1 MRMLSASQLC
11 FGILLIA
18 FQCHTRT
25 KAEVPPRHDN
35 MIPGNM
41 ILQDG
46 EGYGNETRCSWNCT
60 VTDSDFPE
68 QRKTVLPHNRLF
80 KLVVMYEQKVDEKC
94 VNQTSLS
101 SNRAVAENWQIWQP
115 EDYKPSSFALAVDS
129 VLNVIFSSYF
139 REHRKIN
146 AVCNFKPMLKAAESL
161 TYNDDSV
168 SSRFIRGHLADLGL
182 DSKSMDCNIEKI
194 DDLKPHINVSNSTGN
209 NTDSHLKQNNGWTD
223 ADIPL
228 VIFGFVFIIAFI
240 HYSPAFLCLFS
251 PTMVTENGVR
261 QISLEGASPVS
272 LRSLRGNYFYSE
284 VDTLWHR
291 TRTLILRAVVV
302 PLPFLAP
309 AIVFNYVLFLR
320 DQDKN
325 VPVSIRV
332 LDLSQP
338 LLLLCFAGYFLQAIF
353 DSYFNVS
360 PVKKP
365 CLVCRRVKPNFNCN
379 DELPRRIL
387 HHLQIQPLVL
397 VKCWRLFCTCLVY
410 YFKMSQII
418 LPSCKVST
426 AWFLRIPLLLVFLS
440 TIPAFAVTLL
450 VSLLL
455 VALFTIVFLTSPA
468 IILCDATRIN
478 EDFVITRLPVV
489 VFVRIFITL
498 PAVIAAMLI
507 LLDAACGVV
516 LVIVVFFIL
525 VFSEKGLPFVAC
537 FVLVCYYL
545 WSSYSSFTNKYHDL
559 SLTLFKFYKK
569 SQHEQISSE
578 ELLIIMDPV
587 QDVTPNHW
595 DKTGHVVR
603 IPKGLFDMACEE
615 LMPIREGVCKL
626 LLELTIILS
635 FVFLTFWL
643 IMKLDVSA
651 TPVTKALV
659 TFFTR
664 SFPKI
669 VAVYFDGERQRK
681 LEATVTEE
689 KAPKIVQDYVRGT
702 PVIYEI

>member
-1 MRMLSASQLC
+1 MRMLSASKLC
-11 FGILLIA
+11 FAILLIS

-25 KAEVPPRHDN
+25 KAEVSPRHDN
-35 MIPGNM
+35 MI
-41 ILQDG
+41 LDG
-46 EGYGNETRCSWNCT
+46 EGYRNEIRCSWNCT

-68 QRKTVLPHNRLF
+68 QRKTVLAHPNRLI
-80 KLVVMYEQKVDEKC
+80 KLVVMYEKKVDEKC

-101 SNRAVAENWQIWQP
+101 SNRVVAENWQIWQP
-115 EDYKPSSFALAVDS
+115 ENFKSSSFARAVDS

-139 REHRKIN
+139 REHRKII
-146 AVCNFKPMLKAAESL
+146 AVCNFKPIRKTAESP
-161 TYNDDSV
+161 TYNNDSV
-168 SSRFIRGHLADLGL
+168 PSQFIRGHLADLGL

-194 DDLKPHINVSNSTGN
+194 EDLQPHINISNSTGN
-209 NTDSHLKQNNGWTD
+209 NIDSLFKQNNGLTD
-223 ADIPL
+223 TDIPL
-228 VIFGFVFIIAFI
+228 QIFVFMFVTAFFY
-240 HYSPAFLCLFS
+240 YSPAFLCLFS

-272 LRSLRGNYFYSE
+272 LRSLLGNYFFSE

-291 TRTLILRAVVV
+291 IRTLILRAVVV

-309 AIVFNYVLFLR
+309 AIIFNYMVVVLYKETL
-320 DQDKN
+320 N
-325 VPVSIRV
+325 VPLLFRI

-338 LLLLCFAGYFLQAIF
+338 LKLTFFAGYFLQAIF
-353 DSYFNVS
+353 DSYVS
-360 PVKKP
+360 RVKKP
-365 CLVCRRVKPNFNCN
+365 CLVCRTVKPNFNCN

-387 HHLQIQPLVL
+387 NHLRIQPLVL
-397 VKCWRLFCTCLVY
+397 VKCWRLFSTCLVC

-418 LPSCKVST
+418 LPSWKVST

-440 TIPAFAVTLL
+440 TIPAVAVTLL
-450 VSLLL
+450 VTLAL
-455 VALFTIVFLTSPA
+455 VVVFIIICLTSPLS
-468 IILCDATRIN
+468 ILGDAAAGIN
-478 EDFVITRLPVV
+478 VCGSVVTRLTILLC
-489 VFVRIFITL
+489 VRIFIRL
-498 PAVIAAMLI
+498 PAAIAAALI
-507 LLDAACGVV
+507 LLNAALGVV
-516 LVIVVFFIL
+516 LAIAVLFIL
-525 VFSEKGLPFVAC
+525 LFSEKGLPLVAC

-545 WSSYSSFTNKYHDL
+545 WSGYSSFTNKYHDL
-559 SLTLFKFYKK
+559 SLTLFKFYKT

-626 LLELTIILS
+626 LLEVTIILS

-659 TFFTR
+659 TFFTG

-669 VAVYFDGERQRK
+669 VVIYFDGERQRK
-681 LEATVTEE
+681 VEATITEE

>member
-1 MRMLSASQLC
+1 M
-11 FGILLIA
+11 
-18 FQCHTRT
+18 
-25 KAEVPPRHDN
+25 
-35 MIPGNM
+35 
-41 ILQDG
+41 
-46 EGYGNETRCSWNCT
+46 
-60 VTDSDFPE
+60 
-68 QRKTVLPHNRLF
+68 
-80 KLVVMYEQKVDEKC
+80 
-94 VNQTSLS
+94 
-101 SNRAVAENWQIWQP
+101 
-115 EDYKPSSFALAVDS
+115 
-129 VLNVIFSSYF
+129 
-139 REHRKIN
+139 
-146 AVCNFKPMLKAAESL
+146 
-161 TYNDDSV
+161 
-168 SSRFIRGHLADLGL
+168 
-182 DSKSMDCNIEKI
+182 
-194 DDLKPHINVSNSTGN
+194 
-209 NTDSHLKQNNGWTD
+209 
-223 ADIPL
+223 
-228 VIFGFVFIIAFI
+228 
-240 HYSPAFLCLFS
+240 
-251 PTMVTENGVR
+251 
-261 QISLEGASPVS
+261 
-272 LRSLRGNYFYSE
+272 
-284 VDTLWHR
+284 
-291 TRTLILRAVVV
+291 V
-302 PLPFLAP
+302 PLLFLAP
-309 AIVFNYVLFLR
+309 AIGFNYILFLR

-325 VPVSIRV
+325 VPVPIHV
-332 LDLSQP
+332 FDLSQP
-338 LLLLCFAGYFLQAIF
+338 LLLVCFAGYFLQAIF
-353 DSYFNVS
+353 LSFFNVS

-379 DELPRRIL
+379 DELPRRIRN
-387 HHLQIQPLVL
+387 HLRIQPLVL
-397 VKCWRLFCTCLVY
+397 VKCWRLFCTCLVH

-418 LPSCKVST
+418 LPPWKVST

-455 VALFTIVFLTSPA
+455 VALFTIFFLTSPA

-478 EDFVITRLPVV
+478 EDSGSVITRLPVL

-507 LLDAACGVV
+507 LLDAAFGVV

-525 VFSEKGLPFVAC
+525 LYSEKGLPFVAC

-559 SLTLFKFYKK
+559 SLMLFKFYKK

-578 ELLIIMDPV
+578 ELLIIMHPV

-626 LLELTIILS
+626 LLEVTIILS

-659 TFFTR
+659 TFFTG

-669 VAVYFDGERQRK
+669 VAIYFDGERQGK